1 MQFHYIKETVSEK
14 NALILRSL
22 YSLDVKK
29 KNYNKHF
36 TFGGWVLKFKH
47 KQAKTYKEQTSD
59 IPG

>member
-1 MQFHYIKETVSEK
+1 MYKILALLSKYCKTGVSIICNFTTLRKPFQKK

-36 TFGGWVLKFKH
+36 TFGG
-47 KQAKTYKEQTSD
+47 
-59 IPG
+59 